1 MDRASEQISRALTTL
16 ELTQAPDRA
25 TVRAAFRRIVWRAHP
40 DAGGWSRSLD
50 RLIAARDLLLEQLPA
65 DSRERQND
73 LSVHLHLVQR
83 PVVNTTRATPA
94 FERPTLRAD
103 GRPRWS
109 GADWTGAASGE
120 IWEPSGGDGGD
131 PRRHGRARR

>member
-1 MDRASEQISRALTTL
+1 MDRASEQISQALTTL
-16 ELTQAPDRA
+16 ELAQAPDRA
-25 TVRAAFRRIVWRAHP
+25 SVRAAFRRIVWRAHP

-50 RLIAARDLLLEQLPA
+50 RLIAARDLLLERLPA
-65 DSRERQND
+65 DSMEEQNG
-73 LSVHLHLVQR
+73 LSTSLHLAQR
-83 PVVNTTRATPA
+83 PPARASRVTPA
-94 FERPTLRAD
+94 FDRPTLRAD